1 MVPFFVLD
9 RDFSQY
15 AGSFK
20 NYDVHSDKPS
30 ELRVLFRGSCPS
42 SMLLEKFGRQP
53 RASHFHDFYDT
64 VLSGERAGAVHFF
77 EERTEP
83 SPLAEALTVRYVT
96 GHLYRQSVSLEL
108 DVSLL
113 GDVSGELRGGP
124 TLSSAFRD
132 EFLLGRLTRV
142 SDGTYRFRTNPEDV
156 MERVGF
162 SFQMGR
168 HYRLPKCAVFQLDY
182 LKFNPY
188 FVLEVGDTMT
198 FKFVAPFNETFDDVN
213 VNMDVVPYPLR
224 AAVYTSRGLLH
235 GKLPQLSPSK
245 ELVCLMTSDSLMA
258 RCRRVYNTSR
268 SELMCRSTSGV

>member
-1 MVPFFVLD
+1 M
-9 RDFSQY
+9 
-15 AGSFK
+15 
-20 NYDVHSDKPS
+20 
-30 ELRVLFRGSCPS
+30 
-42 SMLLEKFGRQP
+42 
-53 RASHFHDFYDT
+53 
-64 VLSGERAGAVHFF
+64 
-77 EERTEP
+77 
-83 SPLAEALTVRYVT
+83 
-96 GHLYRQSVSLEL
+96 

-198 FKFVAPFNETFDDVN
+198 FKFVAPFNETFGDVN

-224 AAVYTSRGLLH
+224 AAVYTSRGLLRWQASATVALQRV
-235 GKLPQLSPSK
+235 GLSDDVTFFDG
-245 ELVCLMTSDSLMA
+245 EVQ
-258 RCRRVYNTSR
+258 RVYHEPFGLVR
-268 SELMCRSTSGV
+268 RSTSEVS